1 MELQAIFFQQIKEKR
16 KQVENE
22 RLIRDFDISQL
33 NMSTK
38 QEKDL
43 QAKVEEK
50 LDAYTPK
57 TSFSVPYINSDVK
70 TELHGIDRGGVT
82 LKYRLNADLPIQFR
96 LGMGAK
102 TKTEFNG
109 NSSIE
114 ELNFDLSRK
123 MFGANTLYQVNIS
136 QDNQPKYRFSLN
148 FNF

>member
-1 MELQAIFFQQIKEKR
+1 MKISRKLRKGITITVLALMPFIISDTNFQQIKEKR

-70 TELHGIDRGGVT
+70 TELHGIDRGG
-82 LKYRLNADLPIQFR
+82 
-96 LGMGAK
+96 
-102 TKTEFNG
+102 G
-109 NSSIE
+109 NFEI
-114 ELNFDLSRK
+114 
-123 MFGANTLYQVNIS
+123 
-136 QDNQPKYRFSLN
+136 
-148 FNF
+148 

>member
-1 MELQAIFFQQIKEKR
+1 
-16 KQVENE
+16 
-22 RLIRDFDISQL
+22 
-33 NMSTK
+33 
-38 QEKDL
+38 
-43 QAKVEEK
+43 
-50 LDAYTPK
+50 
-57 TSFSVPYINSDVK
+57 
-70 TELHGIDRGGVT
+70 